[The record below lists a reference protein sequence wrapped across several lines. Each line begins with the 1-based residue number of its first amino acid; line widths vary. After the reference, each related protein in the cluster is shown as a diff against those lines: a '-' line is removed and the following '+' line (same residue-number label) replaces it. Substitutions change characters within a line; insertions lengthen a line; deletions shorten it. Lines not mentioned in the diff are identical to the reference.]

1 MPKSP
6 IIQRSEEAVKDVV
19 KEVATGVKTQAVESA
34 REAFAQLL
42 GIPLPDKTVT
52 EMRQRDAQQTGVQIG
67 NAQRELSQIKNQTKP
82 EVTLPPVAAILRK
95 ETGVTHE
102 QAQGQLSQTLHREAQ
117 ELGQTNEN
125 ADERRE
131 AQRKQQEE
139 EEKQRK
145 DQEDRDRLASPIG
158 LPGSHA
164 QSTPTS
170 RPVVAQRQPTGET
183 LKKRDT

>member
-1 MPKSP
+1 MAKPQ
-6 IIQRSEEAVKDVV
+6 IVQRSEEAAKETVKHI
-19 KEVATGVKTQAVESA
+19 ATGVKNEATESA

-42 GIPLPDKTVT
+42 GIPPPDKTIT
-52 EMRQRDAQQTGVQIG
+52 EMKQRDSQQTGVQIG
-67 NAQRELSQIKNQTKP
+67 NAQQELSQMKNKTKP
-82 EVTLPPVAAILRK
+82 EGTLPPVAAILRK

-125 ADERRE
+125 SEERRKE
-131 AQRKQQEE
+131 QVRQQEE

-158 LPGSHA
+158 LPGSHT
-164 QSTPTS
+164 QSTPVS
-170 RPVVAQRQPTGET
+170 RPVVNQRQPTGET